1 MHITTATVNDMNAM
15 DVIPYEVG
23 AYYIFDRGYVDFTRL
38 YKITQ
43 LDSYFVVRAKKNLQ
57 FEVTASNDVDES
69 TGVLSD

>member
-1 MHITTATVNDMNAM
+1 MNDMNAM

>member
-1 MHITTATVNDMNAM
+1 MNAM